1 MLTKRV
7 IACFDVIAGR
17 VTKAQQFQDNI
28 DVAAADELATRL
40 YDDQI
45 DEIVFYDITASSE
58 RRKIDLDTVRAVAR
72 RVFVPFTVGGGIRS
86 IDDMFEVLKA
96 GAEKISVDSMAV
108 RDPDIIR
115 QGAEAFGRQCIVLST
130 QVKDVGIR
138 PGIPSGY
145 EVFVDGART
154 ATGMDAIEWVQRG
167 ESSGAGEICVNSIDR
182 DGTASG
188 YDLDITRAVAD
199 SVNVPVIAS
208 GGAGTVE
215 HIADGLTAGGA
226 SAAIISSIL
235 YSPRFERNLGV
246 QEIKVGLTARG
257 IPTRPVPR
265 RLIALRGRRPRP
277 RRGAPLQ
284 STGRVGPEAL
294 EVVVLAGL
302 AEEDVHDEVAVVE
315 QHPGGVGHALDA
327 AGRVARLVLD
337 PALDLVDDRPHLAGV
352 RSARDHEV
360 LGDRDDLAD
369 LEDDGIHPLL
379 VVGRPGGGDGSVLR
393 VRGMLLGSCRRQWW
407 LAGAG
412 VGPASRRQTSGQSA
426 PMMTVTSTT
435 SIGLSARRRLPH
447 PSASSSCWAAA
458 RSRSR

>member
-28 DVAAADELATRL
+28 DVAAADALATRL

-154 ATGMDAIEWVQRG
+154 ATGMDAIEWVQQG
-167 ESSGAGEICVNSIDR
+167 AALGAGEICVNSIDR

-199 SVNVPVIAS
+199 AVNVPVIAS

-246 QEIKVGLTARG
+246 QEIKDGLTELG
-257 IPTRPVPR
+257 IPTRPY
-265 RLIALRGRRPRP
+265 
-277 RRGAPLQ
+277 
-284 STGRVGPEAL
+284 
-294 EVVVLAGL
+294 
-302 AEEDVHDEVAVVE
+302 
-315 QHPGGVGHALDA
+315 
-327 AGRVARLVLD
+327 
-337 PALDLVDDRPHLAGV
+337 
-352 RSARDHEV
+352 
-360 LGDRDDLAD
+360 
-369 LEDDGIHPLL
+369 
-379 VVGRPGGGDGSVLR
+379 
-393 VRGMLLGSCRRQWW
+393 
-407 LAGAG
+407 
-412 VGPASRRQTSGQSA
+412 
-426 PMMTVTSTT
+426 
-435 SIGLSARRRLPH
+435 LP
-447 PSASSSCWAAA
+447 
-458 RSRSR
+458 

>member
-7 IACFDVIAGR
+7 VACFDVIAGR

-167 ESSGAGEICVNSIDR
+167 ADLGAGEICVNSIDR

-246 QEIKVGLTARG
+246 REIKDGLTARG
-257 IPTRPVPR
+257 IPTRPY
-265 RLIALRGRRPRP
+265 
-277 RRGAPLQ
+277 
-284 STGRVGPEAL
+284 
-294 EVVVLAGL
+294 
-302 AEEDVHDEVAVVE
+302 
-315 QHPGGVGHALDA
+315 
-327 AGRVARLVLD
+327 LD
-337 PALDLVDDRPHLAGV
+337 P
-352 RSARDHEV
+352 
-360 LGDRDDLAD
+360 
-369 LEDDGIHPLL
+369 
-379 VVGRPGGGDGSVLR
+379 
-393 VRGMLLGSCRRQWW
+393 
-407 LAGAG
+407 
-412 VGPASRRQTSGQSA
+412 T
-426 PMMTVTSTT
+426 
-435 SIGLSARRRLPH
+435 
-447 PSASSSCWAAA
+447 
-458 RSRSR
+458 